1 MDRVSEV
8 ILNPIVASFTKT
20 TTDFQVFSKLT
31 EQRFPSE
38 FELRDL
44 IGSRL
49 PESSFGRNLGKTL
62 T

>member
-1 MDRVSEV
+1 V

>member
-1 MDRVSEV
+1 MSRVSIV
-8 ILNPIVASFTKT
+8 ILNLTVDSLPKSLLF
-20 TTDFQVFSKLT
+20 FQVFSKLT

-49 PESSFGRNLGKTL
+49 PESPFGRNLGKTW

>member
-1 MDRVSEV
+1 VV
-8 ILNPIVASFTKT
+8 LNLTVASLPKSLLI
-20 TTDFQVFSKLT
+20 FQVFSKLT

-49 PESSFGRNLGKTL
+49 PESPFGRNLGKTW